1 MSSIY
6 FKRWTRMHFYPAL
19 KHFHKWDVLDKSFDI
34 FKPIIY
40 TNEYEQGLVKW
51 EPKWKGKTPS
61 LDKKLLDRLFSK
73 YPDLKY
79 EKLQLETKIDNEK

>member
-1 MSSIY
+1 
-6 FKRWTRMHFYPAL
+6 MHFYPAL
-19 KHFHKWDVLDKSFDI
+19 KHFHKWDVLDKSFDV
-34 FKPIIY
+34 FRPIIC

-51 EPKWKGKTPS
+51 QPKWKGKNPS

-79 EKLQLETKIDNEK
+79 EKLQL